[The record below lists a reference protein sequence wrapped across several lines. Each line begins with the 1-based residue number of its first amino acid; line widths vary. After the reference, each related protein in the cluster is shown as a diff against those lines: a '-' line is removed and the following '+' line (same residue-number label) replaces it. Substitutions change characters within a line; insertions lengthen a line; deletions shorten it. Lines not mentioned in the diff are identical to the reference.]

1 MGPNNRLLF
10 GAEQA
15 LTALFIIK
23 YLIFK
28 AISNS
33 SIIDIIKT

>member
-15 LTALFIIK
+15 LTVLLIIK

-28 AISNS
+28 AISNFT
-33 SIIDIIKT
+33 IIDIIKT